1 MTINLLKENILIEK
15 IVNETGLSEEE
26 IKKINLENKWF
37 FLKKA
42 VINLTYQLHLW

>member
-26 IKKINLENKWF
+26 IKKINLENK
-37 FLKKA
+37 
-42 VINLTYQLHLW
+42 

>member
-15 IVNETGLSEEE
+15 IVNVTGLSEEE

-37 FLKKA
+37 FLKNFSKKG
-42 VINLTYQLHLW
+42 YY